1 MQEAK
6 AGDML
11 PSTILA
17 AIATLDQ
24 KGTDEKISKAMT
36 IVAEA
41 FRFQATKHP
50 FSAEEL
56 YTAAMYQ
63 YAKSSH

>member
-1 MQEAK
+1 MQAAK
-6 AGDML
+6 VDDML

-17 AIATLDQ
+17 AIANLDQ
-24 KGTDEKISKAMT
+24 KGTDENISKAMT
-36 IVAEA
+36 IVVEA
-41 FRFQATKHP
+41 FRFQAAKHP
-50 FSAEEL
+50 FSAEDL